1 MEKGV
6 RRRVQEDVKFGKYI
20 KALREKCGY
29 SMRQLCEGLCTFQ
42 EIACLESGK
51 HRPEKLLQDAVLE
64 RLGVGSEDR
73 EHFLGYVAYDR
84 WKIRQRI
91 FHAITFEQTQ
101 RAEELLE
108 EYARVYC
115 SGQASTTGMRGMVE
129 RLERQFYL
137 GMKAQVRRCQGSS
150 REELGELFQEAVE
163 LTVPESE
170 QKSLDELVL
179 SIRELN
185 LMLEAE
191 YGRGEGERPER
202 YLEALDYL
210 EKRHFDRV
218 GRGKVYPKAV
228 YFLCRC
234 ILDRKASSDG
244 LFQEEWDEARL
255 LKYCDKALDILR
267 DIRRMYYFW
276 EILVIREKLLEEKA
290 GVCETEDPA
299 REALQ
304 SLCRENRECRHILE
318 EIYEESGVPRETF
331 EFCYLYVVR
340 EAYCIN
346 DLVALRRRMLG
357 ISLQELCRDICDI
370 KTLKRLERR
379 ETVPQRMV
387 VGGLLERLGLPTE
400 FNRTDLG
407 TGDPEAVALLE
418 RIKESSN
425 EGAWEKAVQFLEQ
438 LGQKISGELRNNR
451 QFLMKEQAVL
461 LWKQK
466 KIGTEEYCRRM
477 REALELTLPLEA
489 FLSEGKKYL
498 TNMEQTCIQN
508 LMQGMDRDSRE
519 FRICVRRFEEMYQPL
534 IEEGLQEAV
543 SGMYEHVMGFI
554 GSEWGDKGEYDR
566 ADMYSGII
574 MQGCL
579 RFRRNAFLHK
589 SLYDRWWNYSKRIE
603 EGIPVDKKLD
613 DEKELRK
620 CILLSRMGRQHKI
633 ELFYQKKLNVIMNK

>member
-276 EILVIREKLLEEKA
+276 EILVIREKLLEE
-290 GVCETEDPA
+290 
-299 REALQ
+299 
-304 SLCRENRECRHILE
+304 
-318 EIYEESGVPRETF
+318 
-331 EFCYLYVVR
+331 

-357 ISLQELCRDICDI
+357 IS
-370 KTLKRLERR
+370 
-379 ETVPQRMV
+379 
-387 VGGLLERLGLPTE
+387 
-400 FNRTDLG
+400 
-407 TGDPEAVALLE
+407 
-418 RIKESSN
+418 
-425 EGAWEKAVQFLEQ
+425 
-438 LGQKISGELRNNR
+438 
-451 QFLMKEQAVL
+451 
-461 LWKQK
+461 
-466 KIGTEEYCRRM
+466 
-477 REALELTLPLEA
+477 
-489 FLSEGKKYL
+489 
-498 TNMEQTCIQN
+498 
-508 LMQGMDRDSRE
+508 
-519 FRICVRRFEEMYQPL
+519 RFEEMYQPL

-603 EGIPVDKKLD
+603 EVISTGFYIVILVFAMT
-613 DEKELRK
+613 RK
-620 CILLSRMGRQHKI
+620 VQILTFI
-633 ELFYQKKLNVIMNK
+633 LNSHIICNT

>member
-1 MEKGV
+1 MAE
-6 RRRVQEDVKFGKYI
+6 
-20 KALREKCGY
+20 
-29 SMRQLCEGLCTFQ
+29 
-42 EIACLESGK
+42 
-51 HRPEKLLQDAVLE
+51 RP
-64 RLGVGSEDR
+64 
-73 EHFLGYVAYDR
+73 
-84 WKIRQRI
+84 
-91 FHAITFEQTQ
+91 
-101 RAEELLE
+101 
-108 EYARVYC
+108 
-115 SGQASTTGMRGMVE
+115 
-129 RLERQFYL
+129 ERQFYL

-150 REELGELFQEAVE
+150 KELGELFQEAVE

-202 YLEALDYL
+202 CLEALDYL

-299 REALQ
+299 REALL
-304 SLCRENRECRHILE
+304 SRCRENRECRHILE

-357 ISLQELCRDICDI
+357 IS
-370 KTLKRLERR
+370 
-379 ETVPQRMV
+379 
-387 VGGLLERLGLPTE
+387 
-400 FNRTDLG
+400 
-407 TGDPEAVALLE
+407 
-418 RIKESSN
+418 
-425 EGAWEKAVQFLEQ
+425 
-438 LGQKISGELRNNR
+438 
-451 QFLMKEQAVL
+451 
-461 LWKQK
+461 
-466 KIGTEEYCRRM
+466 
-477 REALELTLPLEA
+477 
-489 FLSEGKKYL
+489 
-498 TNMEQTCIQN
+498 
-508 LMQGMDRDSRE
+508 
-519 FRICVRRFEEMYQPL
+519 RFEEMYQSL

-603 EGIPVDKKLD
+603 EVISTGFYIVILVFTMT
-613 DEKELRK
+613 RK
-620 CILLSRMGRQHKI
+620 VQILTFIRNSHI
-633 ELFYQKKLNVIMNK
+633 ICNT

>member
-1 MEKGV
+1 M
-6 RRRVQEDVKFGKYI
+6 
-20 KALREKCGY
+20 
-29 SMRQLCEGLCTFQ
+29 
-42 EIACLESGK
+42 
-51 HRPEKLLQDAVLE
+51 
-64 RLGVGSEDR
+64 
-73 EHFLGYVAYDR
+73 
-84 WKIRQRI
+84 
-91 FHAITFEQTQ
+91 
-101 RAEELLE
+101 E

-115 SGQASTTGMRGMVE
+115 SGQVSTTGMRGMAE
-129 RLERQFYL
+129 RPERQIYL
-137 GMKAQVRRCQGSS
+137 GIKAQVRRCQGSS
-150 REELGELFQEAVE
+150 KELGELFQEAVE

-202 YLEALDYL
+202 CLEALDYL

-290 GVCETEDPA
+290 GVCETEDPV
-299 REALQ
+299 REALL
-304 SLCRENRECRHILE
+304 SRCRENRECRHILE

-357 ISLQELCRDICDI
+357 IS
-370 KTLKRLERR
+370 
-379 ETVPQRMV
+379 
-387 VGGLLERLGLPTE
+387 
-400 FNRTDLG
+400 
-407 TGDPEAVALLE
+407 
-418 RIKESSN
+418 
-425 EGAWEKAVQFLEQ
+425 
-438 LGQKISGELRNNR
+438 
-451 QFLMKEQAVL
+451 
-461 LWKQK
+461 
-466 KIGTEEYCRRM
+466 
-477 REALELTLPLEA
+477 
-489 FLSEGKKYL
+489 
-498 TNMEQTCIQN
+498 
-508 LMQGMDRDSRE
+508 
-519 FRICVRRFEEMYQPL
+519 RFEEMYQPL

-603 EGIPVDKKLD
+603 EVISTGFYIVILVFTMT
-613 DEKELRK
+613 RK
-620 CILLSRMGRQHKI
+620 VQILTFIRNSHI
-633 ELFYQKKLNVIMNK
+633 ICNT

>member
-1 MEKGV
+1 MED
-6 RRRVQEDVKFGKYI
+6 QATD
-20 KALREKCGY
+20 
-29 SMRQLCEGLCTFQ
+29 
-42 EIACLESGK
+42 
-51 HRPEKLLQDAVLE
+51 
-64 RLGVGSEDR
+64 
-73 EHFLGYVAYDR
+73 
-84 WKIRQRI
+84 
-91 FHAITFEQTQ
+91 HAITFEQTQ

-115 SGQASTTGMRGMVE
+115 SGQVSTTGMRGMAE
-129 RLERQFYL
+129 RPERQFYL

-150 REELGELFQEAVE
+150 KELGELFQEAVE

-202 YLEALDYL
+202 CLEALDYL

-299 REALQ
+299 REALL
-304 SLCRENRECRHILE
+304 SRCRENRECRHILE

-357 ISLQELCRDICDI
+357 IS
-370 KTLKRLERR
+370 
-379 ETVPQRMV
+379 
-387 VGGLLERLGLPTE
+387 
-400 FNRTDLG
+400 
-407 TGDPEAVALLE
+407 
-418 RIKESSN
+418 
-425 EGAWEKAVQFLEQ
+425 
-438 LGQKISGELRNNR
+438 
-451 QFLMKEQAVL
+451 
-461 LWKQK
+461 
-466 KIGTEEYCRRM
+466 
-477 REALELTLPLEA
+477 
-489 FLSEGKKYL
+489 
-498 TNMEQTCIQN
+498 
-508 LMQGMDRDSRE
+508 
-519 FRICVRRFEEMYQPL
+519 RFEEMYQSL

-603 EGIPVDKKLD
+603 EVISTGFYIVILVFTMT
-613 DEKELRK
+613 RK
-620 CILLSRMGRQHKI
+620 VQILTFIRNSHI
-633 ELFYQKKLNVIMNK
+633 ICNT